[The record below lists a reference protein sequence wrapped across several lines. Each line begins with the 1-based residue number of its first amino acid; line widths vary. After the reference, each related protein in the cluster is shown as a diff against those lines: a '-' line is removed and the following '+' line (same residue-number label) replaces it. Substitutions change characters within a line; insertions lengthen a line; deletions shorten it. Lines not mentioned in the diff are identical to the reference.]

1 MHKINRLRLKAS
13 RDCLIVETRRSQTEA
28 PVPGYRGYIPR
39 VRTTEVGLGT
49 RYHEMTKNG
58 LENFYTA
65 RYEREKRYG
74 PLPDTFGAQRHEPA
88 RIKRFVATETVQGF
102 PPPFLQ
108 SANAQNPLH
117 TFPRNFP
124 VEGEA
129 AGLLR

>member
-1 MHKINRLRLKAS
+1 
-13 RDCLIVETRRSQTEA
+13 LIAETRRNKTEA

-88 RIKRFVATETVQGF
+88 RIKRFVM
-102 PPPFLQ
+102 
-108 SANAQNPLH
+108 
-117 TFPRNFP
+117 
-124 VEGEA
+124 
-129 AGLLR
+129 GLLLKLHVHGRPPSYLLTEQLFSCC